1 MVIFV
6 DITIGLSGKAPS
18 LTEGVPPHNR
28 EVRLAYGP
36 SLDPF
41 SLLFGGAKLSSI
53 HVTAMNP
60 IRFEN
65 QYSLLKISTIN
76 DDFLVVLDFRRRFWI
91 FWFSVLDRNGFGN
104 LKPGGFVSNMGL
116 G

>member
-1 MVIFV
+1 MVIVFM
-6 DITIGLSGKAPS
+6 TQFLSGKAPS

-41 SLLFGGAKLSSI
+41 SLLFGDAKLSSI
-53 HVTAMNP
+53 HITAMNP

-76 DDFLVVLDFRRRFWI
+76 DGFLVVLDFRRRF
-91 FWFSVLDRNGFGN
+91 
-104 LKPGGFVSNMGL
+104 
-116 G
+116 

>member
-1 MVIFV
+1 MVILV

-41 SLLFGGAKLSSI
+41 SLLFGDAKILTFNNLVLI
-53 HVTAMNP
+53 P
-60 IRFEN
+60 QGREN
-65 QYSLLKISTIN
+65 
-76 DDFLVVLDFRRRFWI
+76 
-91 FWFSVLDRNGFGN
+91 
-104 LKPGGFVSNMGL
+104 
-116 G
+116 